1 VLKQLKREWIMVT
14 VYDNLAFKKNPF
26 SILL

>member
-1 VLKQLKREWIMVT
+1 MVT